1 MGLCWGW
8 RVRTHGVKFLDMSPL
23 SRFIHSTFT
32 FWRFMIEIPLG
43 PNEMRVSYTVNH
55 GQELTFCVPGRNQNM
70 RLAAYSVST

>member
-1 MGLCWGW
+1 
-8 RVRTHGVKFLDMSPL
+8 
-23 SRFIHSTFT
+23 
-32 FWRFMIEIPLG
+32 MIEIPLG